1 VLAAGTTHREHGVFF
16 KLRPSKGASLEG
28 GKEFTFLAVVPKEWR
43 GDWCTV
49 VCAARAEK
57 KSLLKKSVA
66 LAGVEQAHVGM
77 YLSGDR
83 EASDLAESLCQIQEA
98 NGGALSKQMAKE
110 ATKLIETMHAAQAT
124 HHGFDHYDEWVHG
137 LFTLGR
143 DSSQSDHGLKDAR
156 ASILDV
162 QTRLGHLSG
171 VELDTPTAR
180 TAAAGQ

>member
-1 VLAAGTTHREHGVFF
+1 MPPGPT
-16 KLRPSKGASLEG
+16 
-28 GKEFTFLAVVPKEWR
+28 
-43 GDWCTV
+43 
-49 VCAARAEK
+49 K
-57 KSLLKKSVA
+57 KSLLANTIA

-110 ATKLIETMHAAQAT
+110 ATKLIETMHAAQST
-124 HHGFDHYDEWVHG
+124 HHTLDHYDEWVHG

-143 DSSQSDHGLKDAR
+143 DSSQNDHGLKDAR
-156 ASILDV
+156 ATILDV

-171 VELDTPTAR
+171 VEPDSPTAR
-180 TAAAGQ
+180 TAAKSE